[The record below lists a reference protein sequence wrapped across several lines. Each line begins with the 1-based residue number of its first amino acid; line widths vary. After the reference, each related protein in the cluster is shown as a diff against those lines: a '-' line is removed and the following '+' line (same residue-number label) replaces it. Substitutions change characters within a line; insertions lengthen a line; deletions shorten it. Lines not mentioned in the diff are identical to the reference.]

1 MAYFKS
7 IHIHFWVE
15 YLSYLELIV
24 FFHAKE
30 LKDIFDPLIG
40 CSKEILFNLGND
52 DYRYVTTIVKKKFE
66 AFKQKIVKK
75 K

>member
-24 FFHAKE
+24 FLQAKE
-30 LKDIFDPLIG
+30 LGNKFESLINY
-40 CSKEILFNLGND
+40 SKEILFKLGNN
-52 DYRYVTTIVKKKFE
+52 DYDYVLSIVEENLKVIKKK
-66 AFKQKIVKK
+66 K
-75 K
+75 